1 MIKVID
7 GSLYAEL
14 IRSGI
19 KNLERYRSALNDLNV
34 FPVPDG
40 DTGTNMV
47 MTLRYGYDAV
57 KDQSGSL
64 SEISKRFSSSAV
76 FGARGNSG
84 VIVSQ
89 FFKGVSEV
97 LEEVDVAD
105 VPTFALALQ
114 SGYNSAY
121 AAVAK
126 PVEGTMLTVIKDASE
141 SLASS
146 LPLESI
152 EDAVSVFLS
161 ETKRS
166 LARTPELLPI
176 LKKAGVV
183 DSGASGI
190 VYFFEGVM
198 MALSGDVIDFFD
210 IQSSDDIHVDLS
222 LFNRS
227 SSFDFGYCFEGL
239 LQLTAA
245 EDEFDYQ
252 DFKKILSSLGESVVS
267 SLEGDKIKLHIHT
280 KKPGEIFSFCQNFG
294 EMLTVKI
301 ENMSVQNLQRESDA
315 SEGGRFLYDPERE
328 QASFAIVAVA
338 SNSFLQ
344 KKFFD
349 MGADLVILSEIA
361 PSSQDFIDAFALTGA
376 KDILVFPNCANS
388 LLAAEKAGDIYDDAR
403 VSIIK
408 TKSAIECHAALS
420 ILDFDSDIDECTR
433 MANATLASIDQ
444 YSVYHAAKDVKFGDR
459 AIDKN
464 DFFSLS
470 GKELLYVSDSLDS
483 VVLDTL
489 ESLLSQRE
497 CDVVTLFYGKQVSSE
512 HAESLIEKIDRMGY
526 DLETAALPTYETIY
540 DITVTVE

>member
-1 MIKVID
+1 
-7 GSLYAEL
+7 
-14 IRSGI
+14 
-19 KNLERYRSALNDLNV
+19 
-34 FPVPDG
+34 
-40 DTGTNMV
+40 
-47 MTLRYGYDAV
+47 
-57 KDQSGSL
+57 
-64 SEISKRFSSSAV
+64 
-76 FGARGNSG
+76 
-84 VIVSQ
+84 
-89 FFKGVSEV
+89 
-97 LEEVDVAD
+97 
-105 VPTFALALQ
+105 
-114 SGYNSAY
+114 
-121 AAVAK
+121 
-126 PVEGTMLTVIKDASE
+126 MLTVIKDASE
-141 SLASS
+141 ALVSS
-146 LPLESI
+146 LPLDSI
-152 EDAVSVFLS
+152 ESAVLLFLS
-161 ETKRS
+161 EAKRS

-198 MALSGDVIDFFD
+198 MALSGDSFDSFD
-210 IQSSDDIHVDLS
+210 IQPSDDITVDLS

-252 DFKKILSSLGESVVS
+252 SFKKTLSSLGESVVS
-267 SLEGDKIKLHIHT
+267 SLENDKIKLHIHT
-280 KKPGEIFSFCQNFG
+280 KKPGENYG

-301 ENMSVQNLQRESDA
+301 ENMSVQNLQKESDS
-315 SEGGRFLYDPERE
+315 SEGGKFLYDPERE

-361 PSSQDFIDAFALTGA
+361 PSSQDFIDAFSLTRA

-388 LLAAEKAGDIYDDAR
+388 VLAAEKAGDIYDDAR
-403 VSIIK
+403 VSVIK

-420 ILDFDSDIDECTR
+420 ILDFDSDIGECAR
-433 MANATLASIDQ
+433 MAKATLEAIDQ

-459 AIDKN
+459 SIDKN

-470 GKELLYVSDSLDS
+470 GKELLNVSDSLDS

-489 ESLLSQRE
+489 DAILNSRE
-497 CDVVTLFYGKQVSSE
+497 CDVVTLFYGKQISSE

-526 DLETAALPTYETIY
+526 DVETAALPTFETVY
-540 DITVTVE
+540 DITVTIE